1 MSVPKNHFS
10 RTPMDAFKW
19 MKKTVLEKQQVQD
32 SLPGNIEILG
42 WCPAGTVLP
51 HGKKVPL

>member
-1 MSVPKNHFS
+1 
-10 RTPMDAFKW
+10 MDAFKW

-42 WCPAGTVLP
+42 WCAAGTVLP